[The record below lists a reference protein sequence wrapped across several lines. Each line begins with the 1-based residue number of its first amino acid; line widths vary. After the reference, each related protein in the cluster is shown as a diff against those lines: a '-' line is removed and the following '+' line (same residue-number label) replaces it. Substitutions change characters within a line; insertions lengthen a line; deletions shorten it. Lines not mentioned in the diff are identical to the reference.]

1 MSAFGNY
8 IVGIIFE
15 GVLIGVLFWVIT
27 FITMESS
34 SLWGAVRASL
44 LAEVVGNTPYL
55 WSLPATS
62 PPALAMTMI
71 AAGIFVFLVLKV
83 GELTLAKACY
93 GTAMT
98 YFVLVAL
105 VTCNA

>member
-1 MSAFGNY
+1 MTPFGQY
-8 IVGIIFE
+8 VVGVVFE
-15 GVLIGVLFWVIT
+15 GVMIGVLFWGIT

-44 LAEVVGNTPYL
+44 VAEVVGNTPYL

-62 PPALAMTMI
+62 PPGIAMTII
-71 AAGIFVFLVLKV
+71 AVGIFAYLVLKV
-83 GELTLAKACY
+83 GELTPAKVFY

>member
-1 MSAFGNY
+1 MSALANY

-15 GVLIGVLFWVIT
+15 GLLIGVLFWVIT

-62 PPALAMTMI
+62 PPALAMTLI
-71 AAGIFVFLVLKV
+71 AAGIFVYLVLKV
-83 GELTLAKACY
+83 GELTPAKAFY
-93 GTAMT
+93 GTTMT